1 MRITVRLLATYRRYL
16 PEEHDANGGY
26 AREIAPDTRVG
37 DVVGDLPIPS
47 GEVYTFFVNGR
58 HADRDQILQAGDV
71 LAVFPAVGGG

>member
-16 PEEHDANGGY
+16 PEGHDADGGY
-26 AREIAPDTRVG
+26 AHEIAPDTRVG
-37 DVVGDLPIPS
+37 DVVADLPIPPS
-47 GEVYTFFVNGR
+47 EVCTYFVNGR